1 LLRKQKTI
9 QASTKQ
15 LPVVKTRKRIF
26 NNTVNST
33 IYSVNG
39 GPAQRSIPL
48 SQSLHARSLSP
59 LRKKNHIFYT
69 SNYIMT

>member
-1 LLRKQKTI
+1 M
-9 QASTKQ
+9 
-15 LPVVKTRKRIF
+15 
-26 NNTVNST
+26 NST

-39 GPAQRSIPL
+39 GPAQRSIPMT
-48 SQSLHARSLSP
+48 QSLHARSLSP